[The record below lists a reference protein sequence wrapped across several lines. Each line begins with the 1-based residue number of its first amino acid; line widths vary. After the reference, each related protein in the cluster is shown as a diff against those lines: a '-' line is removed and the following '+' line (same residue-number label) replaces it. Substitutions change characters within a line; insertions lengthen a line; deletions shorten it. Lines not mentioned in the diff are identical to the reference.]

1 MANFEE
7 FGRTVDEEMKKLKE
21 FFEREVKPG
30 AKRGALEALRG
41 ASARL
46 AELADDLERRFAETV
61 EKPQ

>member
-7 FGRTVDEEMKKLKE
+7 FGHTMDEEMKKLKE

-46 AELADDLERRFAETV
+46 AELADDLERRSKDSAERP
-61 EKPQ
+61 E

>member
-21 FFEREVKPG
+21 FLDKEVKPT
-30 AKRGALEALRG
+30 AKRGTLEALRA

-46 AELADDLERRFAETV
+46 AELADDLERRFQDSAGKKE
-61 EKPQ
+61 

>member
-21 FFEREVKPG
+21 FFETEVKPG
-30 AKRGALEALRG
+30 AKRGAVDALRT

-46 AELADDLERRFAETV
+46 KELADDLERRFKDSAEKTA
-61 EKPQ
+61 